1 MATVPATDG
10 SLVGVRVLD
19 CAQSLSAAFC
29 AATLARM
36 GADVVR
42 VEIVDGP
49 ADTASAFLDAPLSHS
64 EIYRDFLGRS
74 GERLPIDL
82 SGPTGRAALR
92 ELVSGVDVVLEDSRE
107 PLLPAVGIDI
117 TSFDDGRPTPIVAS
131 VTPHGRSGPRRDDLA
146 SDLTLFHGAGP
157 GHAVPGLVADPST
170 MAPLR
175 LGSHQGLMVG
185 GLVAAINVVAAVFA
199 RGRQPPS
206 AVVTVDVSCHEAL
219 VNSYRQS
226 LGTFAYYGGGMGRD
240 LAFGRGA
247 GGMVD
252 HRNLKCKDGYF
263 NLAWG
268 GVQQWDSLKGLLGD
282 PEWMQDEDLA
292 TPALRYRNWAKIVP
306 RLEEWAAEF
315 EKEHLLYLCQGWRIP
330 CAPVNEGSD
339 LLAVDV
345 LESRGFWQSVQVD
358 GRPTPMPGLPSR
370 REYPAVPA
378 ESN

>member
-10 SLVGVRVLD
+10 ALVGINVLD
-19 CAQSLSAAFC
+19 CSQSLGAAFC
-29 AATLARM
+29 AATLQRM
-36 GADVVR
+36 GAGVVHVDVSG
-42 VEIVDGP
+42 GP
-49 ADTASAFLDAPLSHS
+49 EGTQSAFLDAELSDS
-64 EIYRDFLGRS
+64 EIYRDYLGRS
-74 GERLPIDL
+74 GTRQRIDV
-82 SGPTGRAALR
+82 SEGVGRTALR
-92 ELVSGVDVVLEDSRE
+92 ELASGVDVVLEDSRE
-107 PLLPAVGIDI
+107 PLLATAGIDV
-117 TSFDDGRPTPIVAS
+117 TSFDDGRPAPIVAS

-146 SDLTLFHGAGP
+146 CDLTLFHGAGP
-157 GHAVPGLVADPST
+157 GHAVPGLVADPRT

-175 LGSHQGLMVG
+175 LGSHQGSMVG

-199 RGRQPPS
+199 RDRQTTS
-206 AVVTVDVSCHEAL
+206 AVITVDVSCHEAL

-268 GVQQWDSLKGLLGD
+268 GVQQWDSLKGLLGN
-282 PEWMQDEDLA
+282 PEWMEEQDLA
-292 TPALRYRNWAKIVP
+292 TPAQRYRNWVKVVP
-306 RLEEWAAEF
+306 RLEEWAADF

-330 CAPVNEGSD
+330 CAPVNEGVD
-339 LLAVDV
+339 LLGVDV
-345 LESRGFWQSVQVD
+345 LGSRGFWQSAQVGD
-358 GRPTPMPGLPSR
+358 RTVALPGSPSR
-370 REYPAVPA
+370 REYPVLPA

>member
-10 SLVGVRVLD
+10 SLVGVKVLD
-19 CAQSLSAAFC
+19 CSQSLSAAFC
-29 AATLARM
+29 AATLERM

-49 ADTASAFLDAPLSHS
+49 DGAASAFLDARLSDS
-64 EIYRDFLGRS
+64 EIYRDYLGRAK
-74 GERLPIDL
+74 ERRPIDL
-82 SGPTGRAALR
+82 SGPAGRAALA
-92 ELVSGVDVVLEDSRE
+92 ELVSGVDVVVEDFRE
-107 PLLPAVGIDI
+107 PLLATAGIDV
-117 TSFDDGRPTPIVAS
+117 TSVGDHPVPIVAS
-131 VTPHGRSGPRRDDLA
+131 VTPHGRGGPRRDDLA

-157 GHAVPGLVADPST
+157 GHAVPGLVADPRT

-175 LGSHQGLMVG
+175 LGSHQGSFVG
-185 GLVAAINVVAAVFA
+185 GLVAAINVCAAVLA
-199 RGRQPPS
+199 RDRHPAS

-268 GVQQWDSLKGLLGD
+268 GVQQWDSLKGLLD
-282 PEWMQDEDLA
+282 HPEWMEDQDLA
-292 TPALRYRNWAKIVP
+292 TPALRYRNWVKIVP

-330 CAPVNEGSD
+330 CAPVNEGGD
-339 LLAVDV
+339 VLAVGV
-345 LESRGFWQSVQVD
+345 LGARGFWQPVQVD
-358 GRPTPMPGLPSR
+358 GRTTSMPGLPSR
-370 REYPAVPA
+370 RAYPARPA

>member
-82 SGPTGRAALR
+82 SGPNGRAALR

-107 PLLPAVGIDI
+107 PLLPTVGIDI

-263 NLAWG
+263 NIAWG
-268 GVQQWDSLKGLLGD
+268 GVQQWDSLKGLLGN
-282 PEWMQDEDLA
+282 PEWMEDQDLA
-292 TPALRYRNWAKIVP
+292 TPAQRYRNWARIVP

-315 EKEHLLYLCQGWRIP
+315 EKEHLFYLCQAWRIP
-330 CAPVNEGSD
+330 CAPVNEGVD
-339 LLAVDV
+339 LLGLEV
-345 LESRGFWQSVQVD
+345 LESRGFWQSVSVD
-358 GRPTPMPGLPSR
+358 GRLMSLPGSPSR
-370 REYPAVPA
+370 REYPALPTQ
-378 ESN
+378 SN

>member
-10 SLVGVRVLD
+10 SLVGIKVLD
-19 CAQSLSAAFC
+19 CSQSLSGAFC
-29 AATLARM
+29 AATLERM
-36 GADVVR
+36 GADVLH
-42 VEIVDGP
+42 VDVVG
-49 ADTASAFLDAPLSHS
+49 TGSAFLDAGLSDS
-64 EIYRDFLGRS
+64 EIYRDYLGRA
-74 GERLPIDL
+74 GNRPHLDL
-82 SGPTGRAALR
+82 SESAGRDALR
-92 ELVSGVDVVLEDSRE
+92 ALVSGVDVVLEDSRE
-107 PLLPAVGIDI
+107 PLLTTAGIDV
-117 TSFDDGRPTPIVAS
+117 TSSPDGRPAPIVAS
-131 VTPHGRSGPRRDDLA
+131 ITPHGRSGPRQDDLA

-157 GHAVPGLVADPST
+157 GHAVPGLVADPRL

-185 GLVAAINVVAAVFA
+185 GLVAAINVVAAVY
-199 RGRQPPS
+199 GRDRHATS
-206 AVVTVDVSCHEAL
+206 GVVTVDVSCHEAL

-268 GVQQWDSLKGLLGD
+268 GVQQWDSLKGLLGQ
-282 PEWMQDEDLA
+282 PEWMDDADLT
-292 TPALRYRNWAKIVP
+292 TPAQRYRNWARIVP
-306 RLEEWAAEF
+306 RLEEWTAEF

-330 CAPVNEGSD
+330 CAPVNEGGD

-345 LESRGFWQSVQVD
+345 LRSRGFWQEVQVD
-358 GRPTPMPGLPSR
+358 ERTVSMPGSPSR
-370 REYPAVPA
+370 REYPAPPA

>member
-107 PLLPAVGIDI
+107 PLLPTVGIDI

-263 NLAWG
+263 NLAWV

-330 CAPVNEGSD
+330 CATVNEGGD

-345 LESRGFWQSVQVD
+345 LESRGFWRSVQVD
-358 GRPTPMPGLPSR
+358 GGPTPMPGLPSR
-370 REYPAVPA
+370 RAYPAVPA

>member
-107 PLLPAVGIDI
+107 PLLPTVGIDI

-146 SDLTLFHGAGP
+146 SDLTLFHGGGP

-185 GLVAAINVVAAVFA
+185 GLGAAINVVAAVFA

-345 LESRGFWQSVQVD
+345 LESRGFWRSVQVD
-358 GRPTPMPGLPSR
+358 GRPTPMPGLPRR

>member
-10 SLVGVRVLD
+10 SLVGVKVLD
-19 CAQSLSAAFC
+19 CSQSLSGAFC
-29 AATLARM
+29 AATLERM
-36 GADVVR
+36 GADVLR
-42 VEIVDGP
+42 VGIVDGP
-49 ADTASAFLDAPLSHS
+49 DGTESAFLDARLSES
-64 EIYRDFLGRS
+64 EIYRDYLGRS
-74 GERLPIDL
+74 KERQPIDL
-82 SGPTGRAALR
+82 SGPAGVAALR
-92 ELVSGVDVVLEDSRE
+92 ELVSGVDVVLEDFRE
-107 PLLPAVGIDI
+107 PLLAIAGIDI
-117 TSFDDGRPTPIVAS
+117 TSVGGRRPVPIVAS

-146 SDLTLFHGAGP
+146 SDLTIFHGAGP
-157 GHAVPGLVADPST
+157 GHAVPGLVADPPT

-175 LGSHQGLMVG
+175 LGSHQGSFVG
-185 GLVAAINVVAAVFA
+185 GLVAAINVCAAVFA
-199 RGRQPPS
+199 RARQTTS

-226 LGTFAYYGGGMGRD
+226 LGTFAYYGGGTGRD

-268 GVQQWDSLKGLLGD
+268 GVQQWDALKGLLD
-282 PEWMQDEDLA
+282 HPEWMEDQDLA

-330 CAPVNEGSD
+330 CAPVNEGGD

-345 LESRGFWQSVQVD
+345 LESRGFWQSVHVD
-358 GRPTPMPGLPSR
+358 GRTTSMPGLPSR
-370 REYPAVPA
+370 RAYPVPPA

>member
-10 SLVGVRVLD
+10 SLVGVKVLD
-19 CAQSLSAAFC
+19 CSQSLSAAFC
-29 AATLARM
+29 AATLERM

-49 ADTASAFLDAPLSHS
+49 DGAASAFLDARLSDS
-64 EIYRDFLGRS
+64 EIYRDYLGRAK
-74 GERLPIDL
+74 ERRPIDL
-82 SGPTGRAALR
+82 SGPAGRAALA
-92 ELVSGVDVVLEDSRE
+92 ELVSGVDVVVEDYRE
-107 PLLPAVGIDI
+107 PLLATAGIDV
-117 TSFDDGRPTPIVAS
+117 TSVGDHPVPIVAS
-131 VTPHGRSGPRRDDLA
+131 VTPHGRGGPRRDDLA

-157 GHAVPGLVADPST
+157 GHAVPGLVADPPT

-175 LGSHQGLMVG
+175 LGSHQGSFVG
-185 GLVAAINVVAAVFA
+185 GLVAAINVCAALFA
-199 RGRQPPS
+199 RNRQATS
-206 AVVTVDVSCHEAL
+206 AVVSVDVSCHEAL

-268 GVQQWDSLKGLLGD
+268 GVQQWDALKGLLGH
-282 PEWMQDEDLA
+282 PEWMEDQDLA

-306 RLEEWAAEF
+306 RLEEWAAQF

-330 CAPVNEGSD
+330 SAPENEGGD
-339 LLAVDV
+339 VLAAGV
-345 LESRGFWQSVQVD
+345 LESRGFWQPVQVD
-358 GRPTPMPGLPSR
+358 GQTARMPGPPSR
-370 REYPAVPA
+370 RAYPARPT
-378 ESN
+378 ESD